1 MAISGPLSGPSGSPR
16 SPAEPHPPSLAWV
29 ETPLPLGPL
38 PPPPGP
44 LNAKHSKRARGAVF
58 NGTHSPVRYSQSS
71 PIRAELDTARVSTA
85 RRRPS
90 HRARTSRPVPAAHD
104 KFSAVGAKPRAVPL
118 AKSPPNFRP
127 TAEVGAEGGDRPNPT
142 PPSTASPSLIALT
155 MRRRMGHRGR
165 GTNRAKPRAGRN
177 ACERHTRRVR
187 HTPTHKSIAHEEV
200 LAAILADEALIVEGR
215 IRAPCRRRACE
226 YIRAADGLTNC
237 KAGVM
242 RLDGVHAG
250 DSSRPSAV
258 PTYDFWVDLHH
269 GCQRGCTRAH
279 ADARPTVRLLD
290 AQSKQPET

>member
-85 RRRPS
+85 RWRPS

-104 KFSAVGAKPRAVPL
+104 KFSAVGAMPRAVPL

-127 TAEVGAEGGDRPNPT
+127 KAEVGAEGGDRPLLT
-142 PPSTASPSLIALT
+142 SPSFLPSSGSWLVQWT
-155 MRRRMGHRGR
+155 RGHPGARLPSICRATAIPQRSTGSPR
-165 GTNRAKPRAGRN
+165 WYTDNTGYLPPVGTK
-177 ACERHTRRVR
+177 
-187 HTPTHKSIAHEEV
+187 
-200 LAAILADEALIVEGR
+200 
-215 IRAPCRRRACE
+215 
-226 YIRAADGLTNC
+226 
-237 KAGVM
+237 
-242 RLDGVHAG
+242 
-250 DSSRPSAV
+250 
-258 PTYDFWVDLHH
+258 
-269 GCQRGCTRAH
+269 
-279 ADARPTVRLLD
+279 
-290 AQSKQPET
+290 